1 MLSGPLHRLDLGVS
15 PSPSGPAA
23 LVLHYEE
30 GSDCLVVFLTD
41 GPRRPAIAT
50 FARCSQSIFGY
61 PNDEA
66 YWGVAGAGYG
76 FYEVVQSDWPESV
89 AEFNR
94 LQFQGTPARME
105 ARHFFMGCHDCSGQ
119 FLADDL
125 RVEVFDRDY
134 RAVVEEALTR
144 LIVADPR

>member
-1 MLSGPLHRLDLGVS
+1 MLSGLLNQLDVGAS

-30 GSDCLVVFLTD
+30 GSDCLVVFVTD

-66 YWGVAGAGYG
+66 YWGVPGAGYG
-76 FYEVVQSDWPESV
+76 FYEVVESDWAERV

-94 LQFQGTPARME
+94 LRFPGTGVRTE
-105 ARHFFMGCHDCSGQ
+105 ARHFFMGCHDSSGQ

-125 RVEVFDRDY
+125 RVEVFDREY
-134 RAVVEEALTR
+134 HAVVQEALTR
-144 LIVADPR
+144 LIVDDPM